1 MPQPAARHAAAPAKP
16 SDAAAASSRG
26 RKARRLAGAARGWL
40 FYLPAIVA
48 LAVVQV
54 LWCGY
59 QLGVGN
65 QSIQI
70 AFLEALH
77 NPALFARDVMVTST
91 LEDYPSY
98 FYRLLAMLRAEVG
111 VPSLYAAGHLI
122 ATAAVLATMVL
133 LCRTLFRDRWSG
145 LAIMLLLLAG
155 HHAVLGGD
163 GLYSTG
169 FTHTWA
175 SLPIGLLALALFY
188 RGWRFAAFALVGLL
202 MNLHALEAGYLA
214 LFFGFWSLWHLRT
227 LGWGRWLALIAV
239 LVLCASPTLAM
250 MVIHRQSYGPDW
262 LQLMHIRSADH
273 SFPSTWWQV
282 GDAGVPRM
290 LMLVALAA
298 VAMSLSPRGEH
309 RRTTA
314 IFALAAA
321 LICAAGYVLTELW
334 PLPLAV
340 RAQLFRCTRFVAL
353 VSLAYIARGLV
364 VAVGLASAGGAAT
377 SGGWSWWR
385 RGLEVSA
392 AGVTFAAVALP
403 SMIALLPVAV
413 AATTAVAWINRRLSW
428 PAAAIAGASLLTAL
442 VAWRTIDLVVPG
454 LSPQVTWR
462 SLLDL
467 QPPSVAALALLAAG
481 LIWWVLGNARLPRVL
496 AGALALIGLLGVW
509 PVAEAAYAHMRD
521 RVGSDGAWVDVQ
533 RWARQHTPPHA
544 LLLTPA
550 HPGGFRV
557 HGRRS
562 IVGEWRDGTQLYFS
576 ADFAEPWWSRMA
588 DLQPGMV
595 LDKAGLKMA
604 WPGRSLSQLE
614 DQTIIDLAEQ
624 YDAGYAVLPASED
637 RRLVTLYDNG
647 SWAVY
652 KPELLPPPPVE
663 TDPAAADQR
672 FFEQTVLPNI
682 DQHRKSDMRLQVLD
696 ADGRP
701 LHDAAY
707 RIVQTRS
714 AFGFGCSLDFFRKPD
729 FERNRDFVPGQVVPA
744 QLERFT
750 EIFNYTMIPFSG
762 KWIYL
767 EPEQGHRRYEDL
779 DAYLAWCEENG
790 VRVEFHFLSGY
801 RPPWLR
807 DLPEKQQARR
817 FLEHAQDLVSRYAGQ
832 VEAWQIVNEKIGLKA
847 SPAVFEAVRELDP
860 DAALAI
866 SDCARFYSPHE
877 SPRRERDLTRG
888 LREVRWLAEQ
898 GVELDYFAFHG
909 HRPFGLWADSRVV
922 YEAIDAFADA
932 GVKVRITEFGQPLG
946 GAFEGDVRE
955 GRWTPQTQADY
966 YVRMFTLAYSH
977 PAVEAINL
985 FGFGHNTWMRGS
997 GLFDDDNQP
1006 TPAFHALKKL
1016 INDTFR
1022 TRVEGTLALDGTATF
1037 RGFHGDYRLELTL
1050 PDGRSVTTTFQ
1061 LTPETD
1067 HDLRLQLDDSGHAL
1081 RKREG
1086 VGG

>member
-1 MPQPAARHAAAPAKP
+1 MPQPPAAPVPA
-16 SDAAAASSRG
+16 DAPADPPVAPGSSGGHRSE
-26 RKARRLAGAARGWL
+26 RLARAARGWL
-40 FYLPAIVA
+40 FWLPAILA
-48 LAVVQV
+48 FAVVQV

-70 AFLEALH
+70 AFLETLH
-77 NPALFARDVMVTST
+77 NPALFARDLMVTST

-98 FYRLLAMLRAEVG
+98 FYRLLALLRAEAD

-122 ATAAVLATMVL
+122 ATAAVLAAMVL

-145 LAIMLLLLAG
+145 LAVILLLLAG
-155 HHAVLGGD
+155 HHAALGGD

-175 SLPIGLLALALFY
+175 SLPLGLLALVLFY

-239 LVLCASPTLAM
+239 LIVCASPTLAM
-250 MVIHRQSYGPDW
+250 MLAHRQSYGPDW

-314 IFALAAA
+314 LFALAAA
-321 LICAAGYVLTELW
+321 LICAAGYVLTEIW

-353 VSLAYIARGLV
+353 IALAYIARGVV
-364 VAVGLASAGGAAT
+364 VAVGLARDGQAPRWA
-377 SGGWSWWR
+377 WWR
-385 RGLEVSA
+385 RGLEA
-392 AGVTFAAVALP
+392 AAAAVTFAAVALP
-403 SMIALLPVAV
+403 AMIVLLPIAV
-413 AATTAVAWINRRLSW
+413 AATTAVAWVNRRLSW
-428 PAAAIAGASLLTAL
+428 PAAAIAGASLLTAV

-454 LSPQVTWR
+454 LSPQVGWR
-462 SLLDL
+462 LLLDL
-467 QPPSVAALALLAAG
+467 QPPGVAAMALLAAG
-481 LIWWVLGNARLPRVL
+481 LIWWVLGNARLPR
-496 AGALALIGLLGVW
+496 AMAAALALIGLLGAW
-509 PVAEAAYAHMRD
+509 PVAEAAYEHMRD
-521 RVGSDGAWVDVQ
+521 RVGSDAAWVDVQ
-533 RWARQHTPPHA
+533 RWARRHTPTDA

-550 HPGGFRV
+550 QPGGFRV

-588 DLQPGMV
+588 ELQPGMV
-595 LDKAGLKMA
+595 LDKAGLKLA
-604 WPGRSLSQLE
+604 WPGRSLSQLD
-614 DQTIIDLAEQ
+614 DQRIIDLAEQ

-637 RRLVTLYDNG
+637 RRLVRLYDNG

-652 KPELLPPPPVE
+652 KPRLIPPPPAE

-682 DQHRKSDMRLQVLD
+682 DKHRKSDMRLQVLD

-714 AFGFGCSLDFFRKPD
+714 DFGFGCSLDFFRSPRLKD
-729 FERNRDFVPGQVVPA
+729 HRDFKPGQVVPE

-750 EIFNYTMIPFSG
+750 EVFNYTMIPYSG
-762 KWIYL
+762 KWLYL
-767 EPEQGHRRYEDL
+767 EPEQGDRRYEDL
-779 DAYLAWCEENG
+779 DAYLAWCEAHD
-790 VRVEFHFLSGY
+790 VRVEYHFLSGY
-801 RPPWLR
+801 RPAWLR
-807 DLPEKQQARR
+807 DKPEPEQARL
-817 FLEHAQDLVSRYAGQ
+817 FLEHAKGLVSRYGDQ
-832 VEAWQIVNEKIGLKA
+832 VEAWQVVNEKIGIKA

-860 DAALAI
+860 DAKLAI

-877 SPRRERDLTRG
+877 PPRRQRDLTRG
-888 LREVRWLAEQ
+888 LEEVRWLREQ

-922 YEAIDAFADA
+922 YEAIDAFADQ

-946 GAFEGDVRE
+946 GAFEGETRD

-977 PAVEAINL
+977 PAVEAVNL
-985 FGFGHNTWMRGS
+985 FGLSHHTWMRGA
-997 GLFDDDNQP
+997 GLFDEHNQP

-1022 TRVEGTLALDGTATF
+1022 TRVDGTLGLDGTVNF
-1037 RGFHGDYRLELTL
+1037 RGFHGTYRLELTP
-1050 PDGRSVTTTFQ
+1050 PDGKTVTTTFE
-1061 LTPETD
+1061 LSPGTD
-1067 HDLRLQLDDSGHAL
+1067 HDLRLQLQADAQTLRQQGADD
-1081 RKREG
+1081 R
-1086 VGG
+1086 

>member
-1 MPQPAARHAAAPAKP
+1 MSQPAAAHRPA
-16 SDAAAASSRG
+16 DANPPEG
-26 RKARRLAGAARGWL
+26 RRAQFKRLARAAHGWV
-40 FYLPAIVA
+40 FWLPAIVA

-70 AFLEALH
+70 AFLETLH
-77 NPALFARDVMVTST
+77 NPALFVRDVMVTST

-111 VPSLYAAGHLI
+111 VPGLYAAGHLI

-133 LCRTLFRDRWSG
+133 LCRSLFRDRWSG
-145 LAIMLLLLAG
+145 LAVMLLLLAG

-214 LFFGFWSLWHLRT
+214 LFFGFWSLWHLRS
-227 LGWGRWLALIAV
+227 LGWKRWLALIAV
-239 LVLCASPTLAM
+239 LIVCASPTLVM
-250 MVIHRQSYGPDW
+250 MATHRPSYGPDW

-309 RRTTA
+309 RRITA
-314 IFALAAA
+314 LFALAAA
-321 LICAAGYVLTELW
+321 LICAAGYVLTEIW

-353 VSLAYIARGLV
+353 VALAYIARGLV
-364 VAVGLASAGGAAT
+364 VAVGLAGDSAAAT
-377 SGGWSWWR
+377 PGGRWSWWR
-385 RGLEVSA
+385 RSLEAAA

-403 SMIALLPVAV
+403 SMITLLPIAVAV
-413 AATTAVAWINRRLSW
+413 TTLVAWINRRLSW
-428 PAAAIAGASLLTAL
+428 PAAAIAGASLLVAL

-467 QPPSVAALALLAAG
+467 QPPSVVALALLAAG
-481 LIWWVLGNARLPRVL
+481 LIWWVLGNARLPRGM
-496 AGALALIGLLGVW
+496 AAALALIGLLGAW
-509 PVAEAAYAHMRD
+509 PVARAAYGHMRD

-533 RWARQHTPPHA
+533 RWAQQHTPTDA

-557 HGRRS
+557 HAQRS

-576 ADFAEPWWSRMA
+576 ADFAEPWWSRMH

-595 LDKAGLKMA
+595 LDKAGLKLA

-614 DQTIIDLAEQ
+614 DRTIIDLAKR
-624 YDAGYAVLPASED
+624 YDAGYAVLPASEQ

-652 KPELLPPPPVE
+652 KPELVPPPPVE

-672 FFEQTVLPNI
+672 FYEQTVLPNI
-682 DQHRKSDMRLQVLD
+682 DRHRKSDARLQVLD

-707 RIVQTRS
+707 RIVQTNS
-714 AFGFGCSLDFFRKPD
+714 AFGFGCSLDFFRRPD
-729 FERNRDFVPGQVVPA
+729 FERDRDFVPGQVVPE

-750 EIFNYTMIPFSG
+750 ELFNYTMIPFSG
-762 KWIYL
+762 KWLYL
-767 EPEQGHRRYEDL
+767 ESTEGQRRYEDL
-779 DAYLAWCEENG
+779 DAYLAWCENNG
-790 VRVEFHFLSGY
+790 VRVEYHFLSGY

-807 DLPEKQQARR
+807 DKPAKEQARL
-817 FLEHAQDLVSRYAGQ
+817 FLEHAKDLVGRYADQ
-832 VEAWQIVNEKIGLKA
+832 VEAWQIVNEKIGIKA

-860 DAALAI
+860 DAKLAI

-888 LREVRWLAEQ
+888 LREVRWLQEQ

-946 GAFEGDVRE
+946 DAFEGDVRD
-955 GRWTPQTQADY
+955 GQWTPQAQADY
-966 YVRMFTLAYSH
+966 YVRMYTLAYSH

-985 FGFGHNTWMRGS
+985 FGLGHNTWMRGS
-997 GLFDDDNQP
+997 GLFNEDNQP
-1006 TPAFHALKKL
+1006 TPAFHALKEL
-1016 INDTFR
+1016 ISETFR
-1022 TRVEGTLALDGTATF
+1022 TRVEGQLALDGAAEF
-1037 RGFHGDYRLELTL
+1037 RGFHGEYRLELTL
-1050 PDGRSVTTTFQ
+1050 PGGETVTTTFR
-1061 LTPETD
+1061 LTPEAD
-1067 HDLRLQLDDSGHAL
+1067 NDLRLQLDPSGKTL
-1081 RKREG
+1081 GRQEG
-1086 VGG
+1086 AGG